1 MGMICL
7 CWDPDLIQVKC
18 IRKSEQLLHLKILM
32 WAGEF
37 MNTFIYALNDDKIVW
52 IPSKSGIISIS
63 SFWDQIRQ
71 KKPTVSWWKIIW

>member
-1 MGMICL
+1 
-7 CWDPDLIQVKC
+7 
-18 IRKSEQLLHLKILM
+18 M

-37 MNTFIYALNDDKIVW
+37 MNTFIYALNNDKVVW

-63 SFWDQIRQ
+63 SVWDQIRQ